1 MARSCSIW
9 TPVLISLSSTPMTG
23 DSAKVSRQRVILAT
37 SEVSPQVRTTSR
49 IIDRIRFFS
58 FFCFWRKMCAHQG
71 GMMMMIPRNSAG
83 YHNGGSRIN
92 RNIIM
97 NLELD

>member
-49 IIDRIRFFS
+49 IIDRIRFFFLS
-58 FFCFWRKMCAHQG
+58 FVSGERCALIREG
-71 GMMMMIPRNSAG
+71 
-83 YHNGGSRIN
+83 
-92 RNIIM
+92 
-97 NLELD
+97 